1 MDIAHLQIKVPA
13 GALQNEVS
21 SFKDGILN
29 LRVKRPPYRG
39 KANDAIII
47 LVSKFLGI
55 PKNCIF
61 IAHGA
66 KSKLKILEIH
76 NISQADLRTRL
87 INNPSISNSG

>member
-1 MDIAHLQIKVPA
+1 MDIAHLQIKVQA
-13 GALQNEVS
+13 GASRNEVS
-21 SFKDGILN
+21 SFEDSRLN

-47 LVSKFLGI
+47 LVSKFIGI

-66 KSKLKILEIH
+66 TSKLKILEIH

-87 INNPSISNSG
+87 ISSPSISNSG

>member
-1 MDIAHLQIKVPA
+1 MDIAHLQIKVQA
-13 GALQNEVS
+13 GASRNEVS
-21 SFKDGILN
+21 SFEDGRLN
-29 LRVKRPPYRG
+29 LRVKHPPYLG

-47 LVSKFLGI
+47 LVSKFIRI

-66 KSKLKILEIH
+66 TSKLKILEIH

>member
-1 MDIAHLQIKVPA
+1 MDIAHLQIKVQA
-13 GALQNEVS
+13 GASRNEVS
-21 SFKDGILN
+21 SFEDGRLN

-47 LVSKFLGI
+47 LVSKFIEI
-55 PKNCIF
+55 PRNCIF

-66 KSKLKILEIH
+66 TSKLKTLDIR

-87 INNPSISNSG
+87 ISNPSI

>member
-1 MDIAHLQIKVPA
+1 MDIAHLQIKVQA
-13 GALQNEVS
+13 GASRNEVS
-21 SFKDGILN
+21 SFEDGRLN
-29 LRVKRPPYRG
+29 LRVKRPPYRS

-47 LVSKFLGI
+47 LVSKFIGI

-66 KSKLKILEIH
+66 TSKLKILEIH

-87 INNPSISNSG
+87 ISIPSISNSG